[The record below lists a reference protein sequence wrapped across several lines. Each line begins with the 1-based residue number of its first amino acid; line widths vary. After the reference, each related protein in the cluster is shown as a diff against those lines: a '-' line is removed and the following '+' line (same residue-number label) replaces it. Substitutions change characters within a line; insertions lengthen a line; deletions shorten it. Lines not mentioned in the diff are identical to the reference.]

1 MDAAPCSSFR
11 RCRSRKQTRS
21 PDPNRAWSALPWRLT
36 DSTDA
41 PSGVFFT
48 DLWDDAGATVVE
60 RMAEPATAEWNA
72 LEEHTVADAMS
83 YAPVHALTPETSVTH
98 AAEYMGR
105 AKIHRVLVMNGRALV
120 GVATTSDIT
129 RAVAEGKLT
138 ARS

>member
-1 MDAAPCSSFR
+1 
-11 RCRSRKQTRS
+11 
-21 PDPNRAWSALPWRLT
+21 
-36 DSTDA
+36 
-41 PSGVFFT
+41 
-48 DLWDDAGATVVE
+48 
-60 RMAEPATAEWNA
+60 MAEPATAEWNA